1 MPLDLTYNFALAREM
16 LVSLTCRDD
25 HETPL
30 VVACLTNDPTISTT
44 IQINIHVGQRLAREG
59 TVRVVGSE
67 PAISRPL
74 GKVCEIWRVF
84 VDIRLVLR
92 GRHDRRSWSTHRGT
106 RITELS
112 DCRETSRGSF
122 FSSLSLFS
130 RARATDRRL
139 GFSRH
144 TDEDRRI
151 NAVLIVIVKRS
162 FDETFLTDD
171 AVDVAPS

>member
-1 MPLDLTYNFALAREM
+1 VSMPLDHTYNFALARGM
-16 LVSLTCRDD
+16 LVSLTCRED

-30 VVACLTNDPTISTT
+30 VVASLTNDPTISTT

-84 VDIRLVLR
+84 DIRLVLR
-92 GRHDRRSWSTHRGT
+92 GRHDRRSWPTHRGT

-112 DCRETSRGSF
+112 DCRETSRGL
-122 FSSLSLFS
+122 FSSS
-130 RARATDRRL
+130 RARATDSVPDFRVTRTETGVSTQSPSLSSSVRLARR
-139 GFSRH
+139 F
-144 TDEDRRI
+144 
-151 NAVLIVIVKRS
+151 
-162 FDETFLTDD
+162 
-171 AVDVAPS
+171 